1 MTIETLIPLL
11 ALPAFWAFAE
21 WRLGLILCLATAVMQ
36 DPLRKITVDRPVLFV
51 GLVAVVFMAAC
62 LGATVRGISLNPS
75 NIFRRYP
82 RLVSPFMLLLLLI
95 IVQAFNSYLRF
106 NNPTLTFI
114 GVLTYI
120 LPLFSMAFVYQLVRR
135 QGEFCIRQFMKSYIV
150 WMALVLTTVYLEYSG
165 YDWPILG
172 QVGGQL
178 IIYSETGQ
186 ILPAFSGSFRSPEI
200 AAWHAMAAVCFILI
214 VNFSRG
220 VSFRRALFAAIV
232 AVLLLGLGMLT
243 GRRKIAVELA
253 VFIGTYFILWVIFE
267 RGVGKLA
274 IIAMT
279 GAALIG
285 YAWLVMEVRDGDNT
299 QNTLSSEFSRYVEHT
314 ENAFQEVPTRFVDLG
329 IAPVMWAYDAFG
341 LFGAG
346 LGAGTQ
352 GTQYFGGG
360 WGLSWAT
367 GAAEGGLGKIT
378 LELGIPGLF
387 VIGWIAI
394 WIFRYLWRIMRFA
407 SRYSQ
412 RMGRISFGLVSFL
425 LANAAGFSVATQAYG
440 DLFILLILSW
450 ITSFL
455 LAIPILIEREV
466 HARQLATLEGTSPVF
481 RPRPV

>member
-1 MTIETLIPLL
+1 MTIESVIPLL

-21 WRLGLILCLATAVMQ
+21 WRFGLILCIATAIMQ

-51 GLVAVVFMAAC
+51 GLVVVVFMAAC
-62 LGATVRGISLNPS
+62 LGATVRGISLNP
-75 NIFRRYP
+75 NDIFRRYP
-82 RLVSPFMLLLLLI
+82 RLVSPFLLLLLLI

-106 NNPTLTFI
+106 DNPTLTLI
-114 GVLTYI
+114 GVLTYV
-120 LPLFSMAFVYQLVRR
+120 LPLFSMTFVYQLVRR
-135 QGEFCIRQFMKSYIV
+135 QGEFCIRQFMKWYIV
-150 WMALVLTTVYLEYSG
+150 WIALALTTVYLEYSG
-165 YDWPILG
+165 YNWPILG
-172 QVGGQL
+172 QVGTPL
-178 IIYSETGQ
+178 VIFEETGQ
-186 ILPAFSGSFRSPEI
+186 ILTAFSGSFRAAEI
-200 AAWHAMAAVCFILI
+200 AAWHAMAAVCFVLI

-220 VSFRRALFAAIV
+220 VSFRRSLFPAIV
-232 AVLLLGLGMLT
+232 AGLVLGLGMLT

-253 VFIGTYFILWVIFE
+253 VFIGSYFILWVIFE

-285 YAWLVMEVRDGDNT
+285 YAWLVMEVRDGGNEK
-299 QNTLSSEFSRYVEHT
+299 QRVSSEFSRYVEHT
-314 ENAFQEVPTRFVDLG
+314 ENAFQEVPTRFVELG
-329 IAPVMWAYDAFG
+329 IAPVMWAYNAFG

-360 WGLSWAT
+360 SALSWST

-378 LELGIPGLF
+378 LELGVPGLF

-394 WIFRYLWRIMRFA
+394 WIFRYLWRIMKFA
-407 SRYSQ
+407 SRHSQ

-425 LANAAGFSVATQAYG
+425 LANTAGFSVATQAYG

-455 LAIPILIEREV
+455 LAMPILIEREV
-466 HARQLATLEGTSPVF
+466 NARQLATLEGLSPVF